1 MVPTGLCTIY
11 SLENTATD
19 GMMPTEKLVKI
30 CDAYYAE
37 RTVGYNRIY
46 AAMGA
51 NHKFNMLVRVFNTE
65 LPDEG
70 MYVVLEDGKQY
81 QIDIAQ
87 KIVGRDAIDLTL
99 IRVEEYYEVSDGST
113 ENNISSSDGD

>member
-19 GMMPTEKLVKI
+19 GKMPTEKLVKI

-51 NHKFNMLVRVFNTE
+51 NHKFNMLVRVFNTD

-99 IRVEEYYEVSDGST
+99 IRVEEYYEVSDGT
-113 ENNISSSDGD
+113 TQNNISSSDGD

>member
-1 MVPTGLCTIY
+1 MRPTGKCTIY
-11 SLENTATD
+11 SLENTAAS
-19 GMMPTEKLVKI
+19 GMKPTERLVKI

-51 NHKFNMLVRVFNTE
+51 DHRFDMLVRVFNT
-65 LPDEG
+65 DFITDG

-99 IRVEEYYEVSDGST
+99 KRVEDYYEVAEQPTTNS
-113 ENNISSSDGD
+113 ISSSDTD

>member
-65 LPDEG
+65 LADEG

-113 ENNISSSDGD
+113 ENNIPGSDGD

>member
-51 NHKFNMLVRVFNTE
+51 NHKFNMLVRVFNTDI
-65 LPDEG
+65 PDEG

-113 ENNISSSDGD
+113 ENNIPGSDGD

>member
-1 MVPTGLCTIY
+1 MK
-11 SLENTATD
+11 
-19 GMMPTEKLVKI
+19 PTEKLVKK

-51 NHKFNMLVRVFNTE
+51 NHKFNMLVRVFNTDM
-65 LPDEG
+65 PDEG

-113 ENNISSSDGD
+113 ENNIPGSDGD

>member
-51 NHKFNMLVRVFNTE
+51 NHKFNMLVRVFNTD

>member
-51 NHKFNMLVRVFNTE
+51 NHKFNMLVRVFNTD

-113 ENNISSSDGD
+113 ENNIPGSDGD

>member
-51 NHKFNMLVRVFNTE
+51 NHKFNMLVRVFNTQ
-65 LPDEG
+65 LADEG

-113 ENNISSSDGD
+113 ENNIPGSDGD

>member
-51 NHKFNMLVRVFNTE
+51 NHKFNMLVRVFNTD

-99 IRVEEYYEVSDGST
+99 IRVEEYYEVSDGT
-113 ENNISSSDGD
+113 TQNNISSSDGD